1 MEDTHSDFSELNPLI
16 SLVGERSGNNYVL
29 KIQKNEQ
36 RVQLPHFIIKAEK
49 VLQDLKDLE

>member
-29 KIQKNEQ
+29 KIKKNEQ

-49 VLQDLKDLE
+49 VLQDLKELE

>member
-16 SLVGERSGNNYVL
+16 SLVGERSGKNYVL

-49 VLQDLKDLE
+49 VLQDLKELE